1 MAISVIKDPFQEH
14 LHDNFDCGLQ
24 VYLQYSVKS
33 ILSSL
38 LISASSK
45 VRSTTAAASSL
56 LKFRVPCTS
65 HNSFQSRGKRSL
77 SAGASWLL
85 NHSVPAHQYSRFH
98 EFS

>member
-1 MAISVIKDPFQEH
+1 MAILLMKDPFQEH
-14 LHDNFDCGLQ
+14 LHDKFDCGLQ

-56 LKFRVPCTS
+56 LKFRVPCTPVATAS
-65 HNSFQSRGKRSL
+65 RHNG
-77 SAGASWLL
+77 
-85 NHSVPAHQYSRFH
+85 SVPCPQ
-98 EFS
+98 ELPGC